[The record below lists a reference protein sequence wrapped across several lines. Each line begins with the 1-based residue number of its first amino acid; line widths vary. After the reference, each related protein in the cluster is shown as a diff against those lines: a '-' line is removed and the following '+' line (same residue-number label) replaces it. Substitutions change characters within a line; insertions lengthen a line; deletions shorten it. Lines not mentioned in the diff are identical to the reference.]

1 MDLSFRIQALQRP
14 EGGREGL
21 FEHLVEVVEKAVAG
35 NGAPPVVVVV
45 RGEVVELVP
54 VQPVIDARIPA
65 GRFLAA
71 LSRSRVDDGPHPDAV
86 GLMGRF
92 LLRRRRP
99 DGSPEG
105 PGVPMVQVFLEW
117 PDNAWLH
124 WRALLDPDGA
134 MVPDSATRW
143 AAVLGDPLPDRL
155 GRWWSTGRRE
165 GLGLALRRRP
175 PSAEP
180 LTAPMVH

>member
-105 PGVPMVQVFLEW
+105 PGRRSSGTRSPTASAAGGPPAVARGSASPCGGG
-117 PDNAWLH
+117 P
-124 WRALLDPDGA
+124 RAR
-134 MVPDSATRW
+134 SR
-143 AAVLGDPLPDRL
+143 
-155 GRWWSTGRRE
+155 
-165 GLGLALRRRP
+165 
-175 PSAEP
+175 
-180 LTAPMVH
+180 